1 MSRSKPRLFTPR
13 SIPLLLLLI
22 LPLVLSIS
30 ACNAPSLR
38 VATFGSPV
46 IGESLELVEL
56 ASVLAAPQQFSGR
69 TIEIRGEVVDV
80 CQKKGCWLR
89 MAPTGSGEKDGVFV
103 KFTCPIDGE
112 RLIPMNAMGQP
123 VRVEGTL
130 VVETIS
136 EAERR
141 HYASDAGK
149 TDAEIGNIVGTA
161 TQVRIASGAAHVE
174 GIEVTP
180 ES

>member
-1 MSRSKPRLFTPR
+1 
-13 SIPLLLLLI
+13 
-22 LPLVLSIS
+22 
-30 ACNAPSLR
+30 
-38 VATFGSPV
+38 
-46 IGESLELVEL
+46 
-56 ASVLAAPQQFSGR
+56 
-69 TIEIRGEVVDV
+69 
-80 CQKKGCWLR
+80 
-89 MAPTGSGEKDGVFV
+89 
-103 KFTCPIDGE
+103 CPIDGE

-149 TDAEIGNIVGTA
+149 TDAEIGEIVGSA

-174 GIEVTP
+174 GIEITP

>member
-1 MSRSKPRLFTPR
+1 MHRSLVF
-13 SIPLLLLLI
+13 SLLLI
-22 LPLVLSIS
+22 VPLLLSIS
-30 ACNAPSLR
+30 ACNSISAR
-38 VATFGSPV
+38 VETFGSPV
-46 IGESLELVEL
+46 IGESLEQVEL
-56 ASVLAAPQQFSGR
+56 ASVLRTPEQFSGR

-149 TDAEIGNIVGTA
+149 SAAEIDQIVGSA

-174 GIEVTP
+174 VTP

>member
-1 MSRSKPRLFTPR
+1 
-13 SIPLLLLLI
+13 
-22 LPLVLSIS
+22 
-30 ACNAPSLR
+30 
-38 VATFGSPV
+38 
-46 IGESLELVEL
+46 
-56 ASVLAAPQQFSGR
+56 
-69 TIEIRGEVVDV
+69 
-80 CQKKGCWLR
+80 
-89 MAPTGSGEKDGVFV
+89 
-103 KFTCPIDGE
+103 
-112 RLIPMNAMGQP
+112 MNAMGQP

-149 TDAEIGNIVGTA
+149 TDAEIGEIVGSA

-174 GIEVTP
+174 GIEITP